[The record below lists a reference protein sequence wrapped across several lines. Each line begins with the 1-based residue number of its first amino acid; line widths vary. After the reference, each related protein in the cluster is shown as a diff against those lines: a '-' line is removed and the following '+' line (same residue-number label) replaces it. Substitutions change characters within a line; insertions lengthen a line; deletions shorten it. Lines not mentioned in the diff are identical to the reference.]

1 MREGSRSG
9 GASNVDDGR
18 ARLPVV
24 AIVGRPNVGKSTLF
38 NRLVRRRQAIVD
50 NQPGVTRDRQYAVA
64 EWDGMPFTVI
74 DTGGFDLFTEDT
86 MAVKVRDQAAA
97 ALAEADVALFVA
109 DAVEGLTPLD
119 EELARTVLA
128 RFPGKVIVVANKVD
142 HPGRE
147 SLALDLYRLGVEK
160 VYPVSAEHAIGL
172 DAVMAEVLRAF
183 PAAPAQAEAETGAQA
198 AAAAEAEPGVIR
210 VALVGR
216 PNVGKSSLVNAL
228 LGEER
233 VVVDAAPGTTRDAV
247 DTPFS
252 RGEERWVLVDTAG
265 IRRRGR
271 IQGELEKC
279 SVLRSTRAIGRA
291 DVCVL
296 VLDAQELVTD
306 QDAHIAGAI
315 VEAHKACVVVV
326 NKWDLVDIGPKAGDE
341 YRDEIAKRLKHLA
354 WAPVLLASAKSG
366 RNVGKLLDL
375 ARAAHRAY
383 ALRIPTP
390 ELNAF
395 FRRAVRD
402 YKPPTLKGRKI
413 SLGYIT
419 QEGTCPPAFAVLV
432 NDASRVHFTYRRY
445 LENRLRE
452 EFDLGGTSVVLRF
465 RSKEGSAA
473 AERAKERPDARGTLD
488 RKFSGAKPAR
498 RFAKAKPAPG
508 KPGPGKPAPRKSGAK
523 RPGPVKSGPKRPGA
537 VRGGKGKPA
546 ARRPGTRRPGA

>member
-1 MREGSRSG
+1 MAKQQGNEAP
-9 GASNVDDGR
+9 GASAGG

-50 NQPGVTRDRQYAVA
+50 NQSGVTRDRQYAVA
-64 EWDGMPFTVI
+64 EWDGVPFTVV

-97 ALAEADVALFVA
+97 ALADADVALFVA

-119 EELARTVLA
+119 EELARTVLS
-128 RFPGKVIVVANKVD
+128 RFSGKVLVLANKVD
-142 HPGRE
+142 SPARE
-147 SLALDLYRLGVEK
+147 PLALDLYRLGVDR

-172 DAVMAEVLRAF
+172 DEVMAEVVKAF
-183 PAAPAQAEAETGAQA
+183 PAAA
-198 AAAAEAEPGVIR
+198 AAPEPGGEAIR

-228 LGEER
+228 LGEQR
-233 VVVDAAPGTTRDAV
+233 VVVDATPGTTRDAV

-271 IQGELEKC
+271 ISADLEKY
-279 SVLRSTRAIGRA
+279 SVLRSTRAISRA

-296 VLDAQELVTD
+296 VLDARELVTE
-306 QDAHIAGAI
+306 QDAHVAGAI
-315 VEAHKACVVVV
+315 VEAKKACVVVV
-326 NKWDLVDIGPKAGDE
+326 NKWDLVDVGPKAGDE
-341 YRDEIAKRLKHLA
+341 YRRLLAERLKHLS
-354 WAPVLLASAKSG
+354 WAPVLLASALSG

-375 ARAAHRAY
+375 AREAHRAY
-383 ALRIPTP
+383 SRVVPTP

-395 FRRAVRD
+395 FRRAVAE

-413 SLGYIT
+413 SMGYIT
-419 QEGTCPPAFAVLV
+419 QESTRPPTFAVLV
-432 NDASRVHFTYRRY
+432 NDAARVHFTYRRY

-452 EFDLGGTSVVLRF
+452 AFDFGGTSILLRF
-465 RSKEGSAA
+465 RG
-473 AERAKERPDARGTLD
+473 KERPGAARREAARSDGRKRLD
-488 RKFSGAKPAR
+488 RKFSGSKPAR
-498 RFAKAKPAPG
+498 RFDAGKPAAGKPAPG
-508 KPGPGKPAPRKSGAK
+508 KAGAAGPGARKA
-523 RPGPVKSGPKRPGA
+523 
-537 VRGGKGKPA
+537 GKGKLAPNKPA
-546 ARRPGTRRPGA
+546 ARRPVARTAKRRKPGA

>member
-1 MREGSRSG
+1 MRLEGRSG
-9 GASNVDDGR
+9 ASGPGG

-64 EWDGMPFTVI
+64 EWEGVRFTVV

-86 MAVKVRDQAAA
+86 MAVKVREQAAA

-128 RFPGKVIVVANKVD
+128 RFPGRVIVLANKVD

-147 SLALDLYRLGVEK
+147 GLALDLYRLGVEK

-172 DAVMAEVLRAF
+172 DEVMAEVLRSF
-183 PAAPAQAEAETGAQA
+183 PTGAAGQAEAG
-198 AAAAEAEPGVIR
+198 AEAIR

-233 VVVDAAPGTTRDAV
+233 VVVDATPGTTRDAV

-271 IQGELEKC
+271 IQGELEKY

-326 NKWDLVDIGPKAGDE
+326 NKWDLVDVGPKAGDD
-341 YRDEIAKRLKHLA
+341 YRHEIAGRLKHLA
-354 WAPVLLASAKSG
+354 WAPVLLASATSG
-366 RNVGKLLDL
+366 RNTAKLLDL
-375 ARAAHRAY
+375 ARTAY
-383 ALRIPTP
+383 RSYSLAIPTP

-395 FRRAVRD
+395 FRRVVRD
-402 YKPPTLKGRKI
+402 YKPPTLRGRKI
-413 SLGYIT
+413 SLGYIA
-419 QEGTCPPAFAVLV
+419 QEATRPPTFVVLV
-432 NDASRVHFTYRRY
+432 NEASRVHFTYRRY

-452 EFDLGGTSVVLRF
+452 EFDLGGTAIVLRF
-465 RSKEGSAA
+465 RSKGRGAA
-473 AERAKERPDARGTLD
+473 GGEAARPDQRGVLD
-488 RKFSGAKPAR
+488 RKFSGKKPERRYAPAKPGTAAPGR
-498 RFAKAKPAPG
+498 KRAGEDKANRGKSRAGRAGKAKPA
-508 KPGPGKPAPRKSGAK
+508 
-523 RPGPVKSGPKRPGA
+523 
-537 VRGGKGKPA
+537 
-546 ARRPGTRRPGA
+546 AR

>member
-1 MREGSRSG
+1 MTQGKRSIDRSATTAG
-9 GASNVDDGR
+9 G

-38 NRLVRRRQAIVD
+38 NRLVGRRQAIVD

-64 EWDGMPFTVI
+64 EWEGVPFTVV

-97 ALAEADVALFVA
+97 ALAGADVALFVA

-128 RFPGKVIVVANKVD
+128 RFPGRVLVLANKVD

-147 SLALDLYRLGVEK
+147 PLALDLYRLGVER
-160 VYPVSAEHAIGL
+160 VYPISAEHATGL
-172 DAVMAEVLRAF
+172 DEVMTEVLRSF
-183 PAAPAQAEAETGAQA
+183 PAAVSREEAGT
-198 AAAAEAEPGVIR
+198 EAIR

-233 VVVDAAPGTTRDAV
+233 VVVDATPGTTRDAV
-247 DTPFS
+247 DTPFT
-252 RGEERWVLVDTAG
+252 RGNEHWVLVDTAG

-271 IQGELEKC
+271 ISGELEKY
-279 SVLRSTRAIGRA
+279 SVLRSSRAIARA
-291 DVCVL
+291 DVCL
-296 VLDAQELVTD
+296 LILDAAELVTD

-315 VEAHKACVVVV
+315 VEAKKACVVVV

-341 YRDEIAKRLKHLA
+341 YRRVLAERLKHLS

-366 RNVGKLLDL
+366 RNVAKILDL
-375 ARAAHRAY
+375 ARKVYLAY
-383 ALRIPTP
+383 SLRVPTP

-395 FRRAVRD
+395 FRQAVRD

-419 QEGTCPPAFAVLV
+419 QEGTRPPAFAVLV
-432 NDASRVHFTYRRY
+432 NEASRVHFTYRRY

-452 EFDLGGTSVVLRF
+452 EFGLEGTSIVLRF
-465 RSKEGSAA
+465 RSKAGSVA
-473 AERAKERPDARGTLD
+473 AERAGRKADPRGTLD
-488 RKFSGAKPAR
+488 RKFSGAKPAP
-498 RFAKAKPAPG
+498 RFGKSKASRG
-508 KPGPGKPAPRKSGAK
+508 
-523 RPGPVKSGPKRPGA
+523 GA
-537 VRGGKGKPA
+537 VPKGGTAARGGKGKPSA
-546 ARRPGTRRPGA
+546 RTRARRPGA

>member
-1 MREGSRSG
+1 MRQEGRSG
-9 GASNVDDGR
+9 ASGAGG

-38 NRLVRRRQAIVD
+38 NRLVGRRQAIVD

-64 EWDGMPFTVI
+64 EWEGVPFTVV

-97 ALAEADVALFVA
+97 ALAGADVALLVA

-128 RFPGKVIVVANKVD
+128 RFPGKVFVLANKVD

-147 SLALDLYRLGVEK
+147 PLALDLYRLGVEK
-160 VYPVSAEHAIGL
+160 VYPVSAEHAIGI
-172 DAVMAEVLRAF
+172 DEVMAEVVRAF
-183 PAAPAQAEAETGAQA
+183 PPAPAG
-198 AAAAEAEPGVIR
+198 AAAEAGAIR

-233 VVVDAAPGTTRDAV
+233 VVVDATPGTTRDAV
-247 DTPFS
+247 DTPFT
-252 RGEERWVLVDTAG
+252 RGDERWVLVDTAG

-271 IQGELEKC
+271 IQGELEKY
-279 SVLRSTRAIGRA
+279 SVLRSTRAIERA

-315 VEAHKACVVVV
+315 VEAKKACVVVV

-341 YRDEIAKRLKHLA
+341 YRREIARRLKHLS

-366 RNVGKLLDL
+366 RNVAKLLDL
-375 ARAAHRAY
+375 ASAASRAY
-383 ALRIPTP
+383 ARRIPTP

-395 FRRAVRD
+395 FRQAVRD

-419 QEGTCPPAFAVLV
+419 QEGARPPAFAVLV
-432 NDASRVHFTYRRY
+432 NEASRVHFTYRRY

-452 EFDLGGTSVVLRF
+452 EFDLGGTSIVLRF
-465 RSKEGSAA
+465 RSKEGSVA
-473 AERAKERPDARGTLD
+473 AERAKQRPDRRGTLD
-488 RKFSGAKPAR
+488 RKFSGAKPER
-498 RFAKAKPAPG
+498 RFAKAGPSRGKRAPKSPG
-508 KPGPGKPAPRKSGAK
+508 AGGKRKPGARKPG
-523 RPGPVKSGPKRPGA
+523 
-537 VRGGKGKPA
+537 
-546 ARRPGTRRPGA
+546 ARRPGA

>member
-1 MREGSRSG
+1 M
-9 GASNVDDGR
+9 SNGR
-18 ARLPVV
+18 RPAGRLPLL

-38 NRLVRRRQAIVD
+38 NRLVGRRQAIVD

-64 EWDGMPFTVI
+64 EWEGVPFRVV
-74 DTGGFDLFTEDT
+74 DTGGFDLFTEDA

-128 RFPGKVIVVANKVD
+128 RFPGKVFVLANKVD

-147 SLALDLYRLGVEK
+147 PLALEFYRLGVEK
-160 VYPVSAEHAIGL
+160 VYPVSAEHALGL
-172 DAVMAEVLRAF
+172 DAVMAEVLKAL
-183 PAAPAQAEAETGAQA
+183 PASAGQPEAGAEA
-198 AAAAEAEPGVIR
+198 IR

-233 VVVDAAPGTTRDAV
+233 VVVDATPGTTRDAV
-247 DTPFS
+247 DTPFA
-252 RGEERWVLVDTAG
+252 RGDERWVLVDTAG

-271 IQGELEKC
+271 IAGELEKY
-279 SVLRSTRAIGRA
+279 SVLRSSRAIERA

-296 VLDAQELVTD
+296 VLDAGELVTD

-315 VEAHKACVVVV
+315 VEAKKACVIAV

-341 YRDEIAKRLKHLA
+341 YRREIAGRLKHLA
-354 WAPVLLASAKSG
+354 WAPVLLVSAKSG
-366 RNVGKLLDL
+366 RSVGKLLDA
-375 ARAAHRAY
+375 ARTAY
-383 ALRIPTP
+383 GSYSLRIPTP

-413 SLGYIT
+413 SLGYIA
-419 QEGTCPPAFAVLV
+419 QEGTRPPAFTVLV
-432 NDASRVHFTYRRY
+432 NEASRVHFTYRRY

-452 EFDLGGTSVVLRF
+452 EFSLGGTAIVLHF
-465 RSKEGSAA
+465 RSKAGSFAA
-473 AERAKERPDARGTLD
+473 AQARLKPDRRGTLD
-488 RKFSGAKPAR
+488 RKFSGAKPDR
-498 RFAKAKPAPG
+498 RFLRPKPGAGRAGKG
-508 KPGPGKPAPRKSGAK
+508 KPGPGGSKRKPP
-523 RPGPVKSGPKRPGA
+523 
-537 VRGGKGKPA
+537 
-546 ARRPGTRRPGA
+546 TR

>member
-1 MREGSRSG
+1 MSGTGSGAGTG
-9 GASNVDDGR
+9 G
-18 ARLPVV
+18 RLPVV

-38 NRLVRRRQAIVD
+38 NRLVGRRQAIVD

-64 EWDGMPFTVI
+64 EWDGVPFTVV
-74 DTGGFDLFTEDT
+74 DTGGFDLFASDT
-86 MAVKVRDQAAA
+86 MAAKVRDQAAA
-97 ALAEADVALFVA
+97 ALAGADVALFVA

-128 RFPGKVIVVANKVD
+128 RFPGRVLVLANKVD

-147 SLALDLYRLGVEK
+147 PLALDLYRLGVEK

-183 PAAPAQAEAETGAQA
+183 PAAAARPGDGATDA
-198 AAAAEAEPGVIR
+198 VR

-233 VVVDAAPGTTRDAV
+233 VVVDATPGTTRDAV
-247 DTPFS
+247 DTPFA
-252 RGEERWVLVDTAG
+252 RGAERWVLVDTAG

-271 IQGELEKC
+271 VQAEVEKY
-279 SVLRSTRAIGRA
+279 SVLRSSRAIERA

-306 QDAHIAGAI
+306 QDAHIAGAV
-315 VEAHKACVVVV
+315 VEAKKACVVVV

-341 YRDEIAKRLKHLA
+341 YRREIALRLKHLA
-354 WAPVLLASAKSG
+354 WAPVLLVSAKSG
-366 RNVGKLLDL
+366 RNVGRILD
-375 ARAAHRAY
+375 AAAAAHRAY
-383 ALRIPTP
+383 SLRVPTP

-419 QEGTCPPAFAVLV
+419 QEGTRPPAFAVLV
-432 NDASRVHFTYRRY
+432 NEASRVHFTYRRY

-465 RSKEGSAA
+465 RSKVGSAA
-473 AERAKERPDARGTLD
+473 AERAKTRPDRRGTLD
-488 RKFSGAKPAR
+488 RKFSGAKPER
-498 RFAKAKPAPG
+498 RYAKP
-508 KPGPGKPAPRKSGAK
+508 R
-523 RPGPVKSGPKRPGA
+523 
-537 VRGGKGKPA
+537 
-546 ARRPGTRRPGA
+546 

>member
-1 MREGSRSG
+1 MNNAERP
-9 GASNVDDGR
+9 

-24 AIVGRPNVGKSTLF
+24 AIIGRPNVGKSTLF

-50 NQPGVTRDRQYAVA
+50 DQAGVTRDRQYAVA
-64 EWDGMPFTVI
+64 EWDGVPFTIV
-74 DTGGFDLFTEDT
+74 DTGGFDLFSADT
-86 MAVKVRDQAAA
+86 MAIKIRDQAAA
-97 ALAEADVALFVA
+97 ALADADIVLFVA

-119 EELARTVLA
+119 EELARTVLS
-128 RFPGKVIVVANKVD
+128 RFSGKVLVLANKVD
-142 HPGRE
+142 TPARE
-147 SLALDLYRLGVEK
+147 PLALDFYRLGVDR
-160 VYPVSAEHAIGL
+160 VFPVSAEHAIGL
-172 DAVMAEVLRAF
+172 DDVMAEVLKSF
-183 PAAPAQAEAETGAQA
+183 PKTAIVSAAGG
-198 AAAAEAEPGVIR
+198 EPVR

-228 LGEER
+228 LGEDR
-233 VVVDAAPGTTRDAV
+233 VVVDATPGTTRDAV

-252 RGEERWVLVDTAG
+252 RGDERWVLVDTAG

-271 IQGELEKC
+271 IQGDLEKY

-315 VEAHKACVVVV
+315 VEAHKACVIVV

-341 YRDEIAKRLKHLA
+341 YRDEIARRLKHLA

-366 RNVGKLLDL
+366 RNVTKLLDL
-375 ARAAHRAY
+375 ARAARGAY
-383 ALRIPTP
+383 SLRVPTP

-395 FRRAVRD
+395 FRQAVRD

-419 QEGTCPPAFAVLV
+419 QEGTRPPTFAVLV

-445 LENRLRE
+445 LENRMRE
-452 EFDLGGTSVVLRF
+452 EFDLGGTSIVLRF

-498 RFAKAKPAPG
+498 RFAKAKPAPEKPDPRRSAPRKPGAG
-508 KPGPGKPAPRKSGAK
+508 KPRPGKP
-523 RPGPVKSGPKRPGA
+523 GPKRPGA
-537 VRGGKGKPA
+537 VRGGKGKPR
-546 ARRPGTRRPGA
+546 AR